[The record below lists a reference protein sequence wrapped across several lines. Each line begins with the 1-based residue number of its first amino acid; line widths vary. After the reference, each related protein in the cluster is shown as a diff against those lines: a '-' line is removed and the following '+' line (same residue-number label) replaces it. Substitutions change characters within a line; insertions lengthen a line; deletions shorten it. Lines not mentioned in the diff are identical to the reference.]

1 MGVIEK
7 LNLASSA
14 LAVLLVAIAWIDL
27 RRGIAKIRSCAGG
40 TLAVGASW
48 PYPGRM
54 PGGYALWIYRAGK
67 WTLERNCS
75 ERGYECSGPP
85 ARSGWYE
92 GEIVKTEAI
101 AVSGRQR

>member
-27 RRGIAKIRSCAGG
+27 RRGIAKIRSAPAARSRSARLGHIPDE
-40 TLAVGASW
+40 S
-48 PYPGRM
+48 